1 MIEIFLVLILI
12 LLFINTYLL
21 YKKQNEKEI
30 SNSLI
35 ELKFSFQNLEKITD
49 KITSSLREEFATSR
63 EEHNKTLSNFS
74 NNLITNIT
82 GIAQMQKNQL
92 NTFSDRLNEL
102 TQIFLN
108 QMKDFNNQFIT
119 NSKENREELTKN
131 LEKIQNILESQL
143 KLLREENAKKLDEMR
158 NVVDEKLQ
166 STLEKRL
173 SESFKIVSE
182 RLEQVHK
189 GLGEMQNL
197 AINVGDLKKVLSN
210 VKTRGII
217 GEIQLGNILEQI
229 LTPEQY
235 ERDVK
240 TKKNSNEKVEFAIK
254 LPGKNNENSIVYL
267 PIDSKFPMDIYN
279 KLIDAY
285 ESGDT
290 QKIENAVKE
299 LENTIKKFGKDIRDK
314 YIDPPNTT
322 DFGIMFLPTEGLY
335 AEVVKR
341 TSLIETLQTEYKII
355 ITGPTTLSALLNSL
369 QIGFKT
375 LVIEKRASEVWE
387 LLGAVKSE
395 FNKFSDVLKKAK
407 EKIDKA
413 SEDIELLVGT
423 RTRMI
428 QNKLKKVQELPYD
441 MAENIISQT
450 EEE

>member
-1 MIEIFLVLILI
+1 M
-12 LLFINTYLL
+12 
-21 YKKQNEKEI
+21 
-30 SNSLI
+30 
-35 ELKFSFQNLEKITD
+35 
-49 KITSSLREEFATSR
+49 
-63 EEHNKTLSNFS
+63 
-74 NNLITNIT
+74 
-82 GIAQMQKNQL
+82 
-92 NTFSDRLNEL
+92 
-102 TQIFLN
+102 
-108 QMKDFNNQFIT
+108 
-119 NSKENREELTKN
+119 
-131 LEKIQNILESQL
+131 
-143 KLLREENAKKLDEMR
+143 
-158 NVVDEKLQ
+158 
-166 STLEKRL
+166 
-173 SESFKIVSE
+173 
-182 RLEQVHK
+182 
-189 GLGEMQNL
+189 
-197 AINVGDLKKVLSN
+197 
-210 VKTRGII
+210 
-217 GEIQLGNILEQI
+217 
-229 LTPEQY
+229 
-235 ERDVK
+235 
-240 TKKNSNEKVEFAIK
+240 EFAIK